1 MRRRQDRFFKKVV
14 LLHIMNRRSFIKK
27 TVGLVLGLSLISL
40 PELASWAAAAT
51 KWGRTR
57 FRIQEND
64 FWFAEEPE
72 RRAQTNRIIVHHT
85 GTGTDRDMS
94 AAEIHRLHRDS
105 FGWAGIGYHYVIR
118 KNGTIERGRGW
129 NMVGAHASG
138 NNGDSVGIC
147 VAGNFDVGSP
157 TEAQIRSL
165 TNLLT
170 ALCGMYNLIPD
181 EMGVM
186 GHRDVNATSCP
197 GNMLYAMLPQV
208 RRRVMKNMGLNLPED
223 E

>member
-1 MRRRQDRFFKKVV
+1 M
-14 LLHIMNRRSFIKK
+14 
-27 TVGLVLGLSLISL
+27 
-40 PELASWAAAAT
+40 
-51 KWGRTR
+51 
-57 FRIQEND
+57 
-64 FWFAEEPE
+64 
-72 RRAQTNRIIVHHT
+72 
-85 GTGTDRDMS
+85 
-94 AAEIHRLHRDS
+94 
-105 FGWAGIGYHYVIR
+105 
-118 KNGTIERGRGW
+118 
-129 NMVGAHASG
+129 GAHASG

>member
-1 MRRRQDRFFKKVV
+1 
-14 LLHIMNRRSFIKK
+14 MNRRSFIKK

-94 AAEIHRLHRDS
+94 AA
-105 FGWAGIGYHYVIR
+105 GPV
-118 KNGTIERGRGW
+118 
-129 NMVGAHASG
+129 
-138 NNGDSVGIC
+138 
-147 VAGNFDVGSP
+147 
-157 TEAQIRSL
+157 
-165 TNLLT
+165 
-170 ALCGMYNLIPD
+170 
-181 EMGVM
+181 
-186 GHRDVNATSCP
+186 
-197 GNMLYAMLPQV
+197 
-208 RRRVMKNMGLNLPED
+208 
-223 E
+223 